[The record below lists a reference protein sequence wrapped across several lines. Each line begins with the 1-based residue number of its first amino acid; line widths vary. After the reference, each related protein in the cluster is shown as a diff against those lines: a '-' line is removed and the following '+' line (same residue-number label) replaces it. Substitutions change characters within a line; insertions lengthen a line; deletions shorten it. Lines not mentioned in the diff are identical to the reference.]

1 MLGPATANVLSLYM
15 DLAHGMWSNQI
26 SADLSLEER
35 SPVCRQKSARYVGA
49 WPFKHL
55 WTSVASL
62 NVTH

>member
-1 MLGPATANVLSLYM
+1 MLGLATANDLTPYM
-15 DLAHGMWSNQI
+15 DLACGTWSIQV
-26 SADLSLEER
+26 SADLITEQQ

-49 WPFKHL
+49 WVFKHL